1 MALLKEYFEQVSRS
15 LIPEG
20 DAMARILVTHA
31 GSLIRPAELLSF
43 LSAIDNGRPYDE
55 GAYAAA
61 LRGAVAGVVRGQ
73 REAGVDVIDDGEM
86 GKSNWIS
93 YLYERTRGLQARPIG
108 RNLAEYM
115 PPSRDRQHFP
125 GAYAAQDALD
135 AAATSSSSRAAAG
148 DEGEP
153 GSGGMVLWAC
163 TGPMSYDPS
172 AQQRDIANFK
182 AVLAGAGVSDT
193 AQVFMPVVAPA
204 SAYWLR
210 NEYYK
215 TDEEFVYALA
225 DVLHE
230 EYKGIID
237 AGFLLQVDDAV
248 LMHEADSMLSL
259 GKSWADYRAWA
270 QLRVEALNHALR
282 GLPEDQIRYH
292 ICFGSWH
299 GPHAYDP
306 PLRDNIDLVFKV
318 TAKYY
323 LMEQANPA
331 HEHEWRIWEDMPLPE
346 GKVLVPG
353 VVTHHT
359 NVVEHPEL
367 VAQRLVRLANVVG
380 PDRVMGGTDCG
391 FAQGAF
397 VKRVHEE
404 IQWAK
409 LASLAAGARIASRQL
424 WGTAA
429 DA

>member
-1 MALLKEYFEQVSRS
+1 
-15 LIPEG
+15 
-20 DAMARILVTHA
+20 MARILVTHA
-31 GSLIRPAELLSF
+31 GSLIRPNELLPHLPAAGS
-43 LSAIDNGRPYDE
+43 GRPYDE
-55 GAYAAA
+55 AAYAAA
-61 LRGAVAGVVRGQ
+61 LRSAVGGIVRKQVDTGI
-73 REAGVDVIDDGEM
+73 DVIDDGEM
-86 GKSNWIS
+86 GKSDWIS
-93 YLYERTRGLQARPIG
+93 YLYRRTSGLEPRPIA
-108 RNLAEYM
+108 RNLSEFM

-125 GAYAAQDALD
+125 GAYARQDALD
-135 AAATSSSSRAAAG
+135 AAATRASTADAASRAAAG
-148 DEGEP
+148 DDGEP
-153 GSGGMVLWAC
+153 EAGGMVLWAC

-172 AQQRDIANFK
+172 AQQVDIANFS
-182 AVLAGAGVSDT
+182 AALADAGVSDKSR
-193 AQVFMPVVAPA
+193 VFMPVVAPA

-210 NEYYK
+210 NEYYA
-215 TDEEFVYALA
+215 TDEEFVFALA

-259 GKSWADYRAWA
+259 GKSWEDYRAWA
-270 QLRVEALNHALR
+270 ELRVEALNHALS
-282 GLPEDQIRYH
+282 GLPEDRIRYH
-292 ICFGSWH
+292 VCFGSWH

-306 PLRDNIDLVFKV
+306 PLRDNIDLVLRV
-318 TAKYY
+318 NAKYY

-331 HEHEWRIWEDMPLPE
+331 HEHEWRIWEDVPLPE

-367 VAQRLVRLANVVG
+367 VAQRLVRLARLVG

-397 VKRVHEE
+397 VQRVHEE

-409 LASLAAGARIASRQL
+409 LASLAEGARIASAQL
-424 WGTAA
+424 LGARSDT
-429 DA
+429 